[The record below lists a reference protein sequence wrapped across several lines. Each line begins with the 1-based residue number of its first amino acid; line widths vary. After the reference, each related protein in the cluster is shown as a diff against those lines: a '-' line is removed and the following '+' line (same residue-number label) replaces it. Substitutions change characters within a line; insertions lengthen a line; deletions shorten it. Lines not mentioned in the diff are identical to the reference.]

1 MKSCAANLITLA
13 RTKRWD
19 MIFPQQTL
27 NCDGTLLDLGTPK
40 IMGVINVTPDSFF
53 ANSRREAL
61 TDILLTVEQM
71 LGHGAAILDIGGM
84 SSRPGA
90 EIISIDEE
98 LQRVLS
104 PIAAIKQRFPEA
116 IISIDTV
123 HAKVATEAVSA
134 GASMVNDISAGR
146 IDPEMYDA
154 VAELGVPYILMHMR
168 GTPKTMQ
175 QQSDYEDV
183 VGEILDFFIQEVA
196 LLRKKGVKD
205 VVIDPGFGFGKTVQQ
220 NYELLNGLN
229 LFQILE
235 VPVLAGVSRKSM
247 ICKLLGINPSEALNG
262 TSVVHLLALQN
273 GASILRV
280 HDVKEAQEVIK
291 IWETVEDLKSTPQ

>member
-1 MKSCAANLITLA
+1 
-13 RTKRWD
+13 

-53 ANSRREAL
+53 ANSRQEGLA
-61 TDILLTVEQM
+61 DILRTAEKMLTE
-71 LGHGAAILDIGGM
+71 GADLLDIGGM

-90 EIISIDEE
+90 EIISVDQE
-98 LQRVLS
+98 LQRVIT
-104 PIAAIKQRFPEA
+104 PIDAIMKRFPEA
-116 IISIDTV
+116 IVSIDTV
-123 HAKVATEAVSA
+123 HAEVAKEAVNA
-134 GASMVNDISAGR
+134 GSSLVNDISAGR
-146 IDPEMYDA
+146 IDPKMYDT

-175 QQSDYEDV
+175 QQPDYEDV
-183 VGEILDFFIQEVA
+183 VQEILDFFIQEVA
-196 LLRKKGVKD
+196 LLRQKGVKD
-205 VVIDPGFGFGKTVQQ
+205 IVIDPGFGFGKTVRQ
-220 NYELLNGLN
+220 NYELLHGLN

-247 ICKLLGINPSEALNG
+247 INKLLGIGPSEALNG

-280 HDVKEAQEVIK
+280 HDVQEAREVIK
-291 IWETVEDLKSTPQ
+291 IWQFMEDLKSPPQ

>member
-1 MKSCAANLITLA
+1 
-13 RTKRWD
+13 

-53 ANSRREAL
+53 ANSRQEGLA
-61 TDILLTVEQM
+61 DILRTAEKMLTE
-71 LGHGAAILDIGGM
+71 GADLLDIGGM

-90 EIISIDEE
+90 EIISVDQE
-98 LQRVLS
+98 LQRVIT
-104 PIAAIKQRFPEA
+104 PIEAIIKRFPEA
-116 IISIDTV
+116 IVSIDTV
-123 HAKVATEAVSA
+123 HAEVAKAAVNA
-134 GASMVNDISAGR
+134 GSSLVNDISAGR
-146 IDPEMYDA
+146 IDPKMYDT

-175 QQSDYEDV
+175 QQPDYEDV
-183 VGEILDFFIQEVA
+183 VQEILDFFIQEVA
-196 LLRKKGVKD
+196 LLRQKGVKD
-205 VVIDPGFGFGKTVQQ
+205 IVIDPGFGFGKTVRQ
-220 NYELLNGLN
+220 NYELLHGLN

-247 ICKLLGINPSEALNG
+247 INKLLGIGPSEALNG

-280 HDVKEAQEVIK
+280 HDVQEAREVIK
-291 IWETVEDLKSTPQ
+291 IWQFMEDLKSPPQ

>member
-1 MKSCAANLITLA
+1 
-13 RTKRWD
+13 

-27 NCDGTLLDLGTPK
+27 NCDGKLLDLGTPK

-53 ANSRREAL
+53 ANSRQEGL
-61 TDILLTVEQM
+61 SDILLRAEQM
-71 LGHGAAILDIGGM
+71 LADGADILDIGGM

-90 EIISIDEE
+90 EIISIDQE
-98 LQRVLS
+98 LRRVIT
-104 PIAAIKQRFPEA
+104 PIEAIMKRFPEA
-116 IISIDTV
+116 IVSIDTV
-123 HAKVATEAVSA
+123 HAEVAKEAVNA
-134 GASMVNDISAGR
+134 GSSLVNDISAGR
-146 IDPEMYDA
+146 IDPNMYDA

-175 QQSDYEDV
+175 QQPDYEDV
-183 VGEILDFFIQEVA
+183 VQEILDFFIQEVA
-196 LLRKKGVKD
+196 LLRQKGVKD
-205 VVIDPGFGFGKTVQQ
+205 IVIDPGFGFGKTVRQ
-220 NYELLNGLN
+220 NYELLHGLN

-247 ICKLLGINPSEALNG
+247 INKLLGIGPSEALNG

-280 HDVKEAQEVIK
+280 HDVKEAREVIQ
-291 IWETVEDLKSTPQ
+291 IWQFMEDLKSPPQ

>member
-1 MKSCAANLITLA
+1 
-13 RTKRWD
+13 

-53 ANSRREAL
+53 ANSRQEGLA
-61 TDILLTVEQM
+61 DILRTAEKMLTE
-71 LGHGAAILDIGGM
+71 GADLLDIGGM

-90 EIISIDEE
+90 EIISVDQE
-98 LQRVLS
+98 LQRVIT
-104 PIAAIKQRFPEA
+104 PIEAIIKRFPEA
-116 IISIDTV
+116 IVSIDTV
-123 HAKVATEAVSA
+123 HAEVAKEAVNA
-134 GASMVNDISAGR
+134 GSSLVNDISAGR
-146 IDPEMYDA
+146 IDPKMYDT

-175 QQSDYEDV
+175 QQPDYEDV
-183 VGEILDFFIQEVA
+183 VQEILDFFIQEVA
-196 LLRKKGVKD
+196 LLRQKGVKD
-205 VVIDPGFGFGKTVQQ
+205 IVIDPGFGFGKTVRQ
-220 NYELLNGLN
+220 NYELLHGLN

-247 ICKLLGINPSEALNG
+247 INKLLGIGPSEALNG

-280 HDVKEAQEVIK
+280 HDVQEAREVIK
-291 IWETVEDLKSTPQ
+291 IWQFMEDLKSPPQ

>member
-1 MKSCAANLITLA
+1 
-13 RTKRWD
+13 

-27 NCDGTLLDLGTPK
+27 NCDGTLMDLGTPK

-61 TDILLTVEQM
+61 EDILLTAEQM
-71 LGHGAAILDIGGM
+71 LAHGAAILDIGGM

-90 EIISIDEE
+90 EIINIDQE

-104 PIAAIKQRFPEA
+104 PITAIKQRFPEA

-123 HAKVATEAVSA
+123 HAKVAREAVSA
-134 GASMVNDISAGR
+134 GASMINDISAGR

-168 GTPKTMQ
+168 GTPQTMQ
-175 QQSDYEDV
+175 QQPDYEDV
-183 VGEILDFFIQEVA
+183 VQEILDFFIQEVA
-196 LLRKKGVKD
+196 LLRQKGVKD
-205 VVIDPGFGFGKTVQQ
+205 IVIDPGFGFGKTIRQ
-220 NYELLNGLN
+220 NYQLLSGLN

-247 ICKLLGINPSEALNG
+247 ICKLLDISPSEALNG

-291 IWETVEDLKSTPQ
+291 IWELMEDLKSTPQ

>member
-1 MKSCAANLITLA
+1 
-13 RTKRWD
+13 

>member
-1 MKSCAANLITLA
+1 
-13 RTKRWD
+13 

-27 NCDGTLLDLGTPK
+27 NCDGTLLVLGTPK

-53 ANSRREAL
+53 ANSRQEGLA
-61 TDILLTVEQM
+61 DILRTTEKMLTE
-71 LGHGAAILDIGGM
+71 GADLLDIGGM

-90 EIISIDEE
+90 EIISVDQE
-98 LQRVLS
+98 LQRVIT
-104 PIAAIKQRFPEA
+104 PIDAIMKRFPEA
-116 IISIDTV
+116 IVSIDTV
-123 HAKVATEAVSA
+123 HAEVAKAAVNA
-134 GASMVNDISAGR
+134 GSSLVNDISAGR
-146 IDPEMYDA
+146 IDPKMYDT

-175 QQSDYEDV
+175 QQPDYEDV
-183 VGEILDFFIQEVA
+183 VQEILDFFIQEVA
-196 LLRKKGVKD
+196 LLRQKGVKD
-205 VVIDPGFGFGKTVQQ
+205 IVIDPGFGFGKTVRQ
-220 NYELLNGLN
+220 NYELLHGLN

-247 ICKLLGINPSEALNG
+247 INKLLGIGPSEALNG

-280 HDVKEAQEVIK
+280 HDVQEAREVIK
-291 IWETVEDLKSTPQ
+291 IWQFMEDLKSPPQ